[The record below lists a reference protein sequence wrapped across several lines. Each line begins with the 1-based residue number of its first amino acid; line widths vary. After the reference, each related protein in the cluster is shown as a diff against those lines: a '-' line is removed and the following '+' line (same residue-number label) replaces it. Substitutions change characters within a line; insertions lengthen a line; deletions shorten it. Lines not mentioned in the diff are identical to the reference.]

1 MTTLRLSLSGGSEWR
16 QAREMRRKMMHM
28 DLQQQQQQQPGTPR

>member
-16 QAREMRRKMMHM
+16 QARDIRRRMVQM
-28 DLQQQQQQQPGTPR
+28 DPQQQQQQQSTPR